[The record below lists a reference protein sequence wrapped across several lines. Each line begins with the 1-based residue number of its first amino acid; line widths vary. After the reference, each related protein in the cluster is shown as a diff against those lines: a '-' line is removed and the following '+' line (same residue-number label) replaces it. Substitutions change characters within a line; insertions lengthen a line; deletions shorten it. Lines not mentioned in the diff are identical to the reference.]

1 MFYGRERELRQ
12 LREEINKQGQKSA
25 VLIYGKRRVGKST
38 LIREA
43 AKSFHGVV
51 INFLCVSSTWEGNL
65 DLLGRSVC
73 QALDLPSIRFET
85 IFDLMSYLGSLDQP
99 ILLILDEYSYLKQ
112 TRKQNEVDSYLQN
125 VIDHMASNT
134 KLILCGSYITM
145 MKELL
150 EEGNPLFGRFTLIQ
164 HLREF
169 DYYDAAAFYP
179 DLSVQDK
186 VAYYAVF
193 GGSPYVLS
201 NLNYQESIE
210 ENIKK
215 VLLPET
221 SIIRSHIENIMLKEI
236 QKSFDIRI
244 LEVLGNGKKRYSEIS
259 AILRNHET
267 GLLEKQLKNLLNME
281 TIQKTEPINR
291 PDDARKRFYEI
302 TDNLMRFYFA
312 FMFANSGSI
321 ARIGEE
327 QFYFTRIQ
335 ASLRQFISR
344 RLEGIALQYF
354 RRMSGRAPFDD
365 LIDYGTFWY
374 DDPVHHRNG
383 EFDCVVKKTNGLFD
397 FYECKYYDHPM
408 KITECEE
415 EEAQVQ
421 EVMNRYP
428 KMIDRIG
435 FICTGGFEA
444 GMETKYLLIDGNTL
458 YR

>member
-1 MFYGRERELRQ
+1 M
-12 LREEINKQGQKSA
+12 
-25 VLIYGKRRVGKST
+25 
-38 LIREA
+38 
-43 AKSFHGVV
+43 
-51 INFLCVSSTWEGNL
+51 
-65 DLLGRSVC
+65 LGRSVC

-321 ARIGEE
+321 ARIGEG
-327 QFYFTRIQ
+327 QFYSTRIQ

-354 RRMSGRAPFDD
+354 HRMSGRAPFDD

-383 EFDCVVKKTNGLFD
+383 EFDCVVKKENGLFD

-408 KITECEE
+408 KIKECEE

-435 FICTGGFEA
+435 FICTGGFES